1 MITMKGISK
10 RFGRVTA
17 LDDINVTI
25 PRGVIT
31 AVIGPNASGKTTL
44 NRIILGLVRQ
54 DAGVVTIDGEPIGD
68 SPEYRS
74 KIGYMPQAARYPD
87 NLSASDIFSMLSD
100 LRDDGRARDTE
111 LIETL
116 GIEKYFNAPLWTLS
130 GGMRQRVSAALA
142 FYFAPPILVLDEP
155 TSALDPLSSASF
167 KEKILQSRANGTT
180 VVITSHILSEL
191 DELAEHIVLLLD
203 GRLHFAGARSSLLEE
218 TGESTLEKAVVHLLR
233 QHAAGE
239 AATNQVAIR

>member
-1 MITMKGISK
+1 MITMNGISK

-17 LDDINVTI
+17 LDNINLTI
-25 PRGVIT
+25 PRGLVT

-54 DAGVVTIDGEPIGD
+54 DSGVVTVDGEAIGD
-68 SPEYRS
+68 SPDYRS

-87 NLSASDIFSMLSD
+87 NLSAADVFAMLSD
-100 LRDDGRARDTE
+100 LRADGRERDSE

-116 GIEKYFNAPLWTLS
+116 GIEKYFKAPLWTLS

-142 FYFAPPILVLDEP
+142 FYFSPPVLVLDEP
-155 TSALDPLSSASF
+155 TSALDPLSSAAF
-167 KEKILQSRANGTT
+167 KEKILRSRAQGTT

-191 DELAEHIVLLLD
+191 DQLAEHIVLLLD
-203 GRLHFAGARSSLLEE
+203 GRLHFAGSRSCLIEE
-218 TGESTLEKAVVHLLR
+218 TGESTLEKAVVRLLR

-239 AATNQVAIR
+239 ATTPQVAMR